1 MWPTGCEAPSVKIDR
16 PGTLAVLANVCIW
29 GSTPVLL
36 KDLTQYL
43 PDDPWTANGIRYPIA
58 AVLLWPALF
67 LAWRRGELGR
77 RVLVGALVPAAF
89 AFVGQILWAAAPY
102 YIQANAI
109 GFFIKASTIWAV
121 AGAMLLFPGE
131 RLLLSS
137 WRFRAGMLLAVSGLL
152 GLALSSGAFNDTV
165 SGTGIGVIL
174 SCGLFFGFYGVS
186 VRYFMQ
192 GISPLVAF
200 GVVAQYVSI
209 GTVILMGFFG
219 AEGSIENLS
228 QTGWILVVSTALFG
242 VCIAHIF
249 FYVALLRLGASIT
262 SSFQMLSPFLT
273 YLVAA
278 LYLGESMT
286 GGAWAWVS
294 GVVLVAGGLFLLW
307 AQEQVKLVPGEAAQ
321 EPQPSSSG
329 DGSAP
334 ATGKG

>member
-1 MWPTGCEAPSVKIDR
+1 MKIDR
-16 PGTLAVLANVCIW
+16 IGTLAVLANVCIW

-36 KDLTQYL
+36 KDLTQDL
-43 PDDPWTANGIRYPIA
+43 PGDPWTANGIRYPIA
-58 AVLLWPALF
+58 AVLLWPTLW

-77 RVLVGALVPAAF
+77 RVLLAALVPAVF

-131 RLLLSS
+131 RLLLRSR
-137 WRFRAGMLLAVSGLL
+137 RFGAGMVLAVAGLL
-152 GLALSSGAFNDTV
+152 GLAFSSGAFSDAL
-165 SGTGIGVIL
+165 SGTGILVIL

-186 VRYFMQ
+186 IRYFMQ
-192 GISPLVAF
+192 GISPMVAF

-209 GTVILMGFFG
+209 GTVILMGIFG
-219 AEGSIENLS
+219 IEGSIVNLT
-228 QTGWILVVSTALFG
+228 QKGWILVFSTALFG
-242 VCIAHIF
+242 VCISHIF

-286 GGAWAWVS
+286 GGPWAWVS
-294 GVVLVAGGLFLLW
+294 GVVLVIGGLFLLW
-307 AQEQVKLVPGEAAQ
+307 AQDQVKLSPVKAVQ
-321 EPQPSSSG
+321 EPQLSSSG

-334 ATGKG
+334 ASGKG

>member
-1 MWPTGCEAPSVKIDR
+1 MKIDR
-16 PGTLAVLANVCIW
+16 IGTLAVLANVCIW

-36 KDLTQYL
+36 KDLTQDL
-43 PDDPWTANGIRYPIA
+43 PGDPWTANGIRYPIA
-58 AVLLWPALF
+58 AVLLWPTLW

-77 RVLVGALVPAAF
+77 RVLLAALVPAVF

-131 RLLLSS
+131 RLLLRSR
-137 WRFRAGMLLAVSGLL
+137 RFGAGMVLAVAGLL
-152 GLALSSGAFNDTV
+152 GLAFSSGAFSDAL
-165 SGTGIGVIL
+165 SGTGILVIL

-186 VRYFMQ
+186 IRYFMQ
-192 GISPLVAF
+192 GISPMVAF

-209 GTVILMGFFG
+209 GTVILMGIFG
-219 AEGSIENLS
+219 IEGSIVNLT
-228 QTGWILVVSTALFG
+228 QKGWILVVSTALFG
-242 VCIAHIF
+242 VCISHIF

-286 GGAWAWVS
+286 GGPWAWVS
-294 GVVLVAGGLFLLW
+294 GVVLVIGGLFLLW
-307 AQEQVKLVPGEAAQ
+307 AQDQVKLSPVKAVQ
-321 EPQPSSSG
+321 EPQLSSSG

-334 ATGKG
+334 ASGKG

>member
-1 MWPTGCEAPSVKIDR
+1 VKIDR
-16 PGTLAVLANVCIW
+16 IGTLAVLANVCIW

-36 KDLTQYL
+36 KDLTQDL
-43 PDDPWTANGIRYPIA
+43 PGDPWTANGIRYPIA
-58 AVLLWPALF
+58 AVLLWPTLW

-77 RVLVGALVPAAF
+77 RVLLAALVPAVF

-131 RLLLSS
+131 RLLLRSR
-137 WRFRAGMLLAVSGLL
+137 RFGAGMVLAVAGLL
-152 GLALSSGAFNDTV
+152 GLAFSSGAFSDAL
-165 SGTGIGVIL
+165 SGTGILVIL

-186 VRYFMQ
+186 IRYFMQ
-192 GISPLVAF
+192 GISPMVAF

-209 GTVILMGFFG
+209 GTVILMGIFG
-219 AEGSIENLS
+219 IEGSIVNLT
-228 QTGWILVVSTALFG
+228 QKGWILVVSTALFG
-242 VCIAHIF
+242 VCISHIF

-286 GGAWAWVS
+286 GGPWAWVS
-294 GVVLVAGGLFLLW
+294 GVVLVTGGLFLLW
-307 AQEQVKLVPGEAAQ
+307 AQEQVKLGPVKTAQ
-321 EPQPSSSG
+321 EPQLSSSG

-334 ATGKG
+334 ASGKG